1 MFSLIMNEPVVVK
14 FSELLALEFGV
25 TLKGLKGES

>member
-1 MFSLIMNEPVVVK
+1 MNEPVVVK

-25 TLKGLKGES
+25 TLKGLKGESWFF